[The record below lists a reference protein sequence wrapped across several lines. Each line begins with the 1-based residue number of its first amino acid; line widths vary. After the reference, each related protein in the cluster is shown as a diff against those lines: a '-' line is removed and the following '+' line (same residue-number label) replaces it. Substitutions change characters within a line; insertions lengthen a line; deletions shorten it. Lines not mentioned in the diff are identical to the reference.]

1 MALSTLIA
9 KVNVHQKLQ
18 KSVENKNL
26 PMITWLVVVWNN
38 MIAHLIAKRLWI
50 SSDMDL
56 VDEFLKYRSD
66 VVKEAKELE
75 LLSIVDRLALNFIYY
90 ITPSSAIRN
99 KMDPFVWSTM
109 VKSVKAEHRIDDI
122 SNKYVLWIM
131 KISQAARR
139 NIDEAKTLVRKW
151 AVEDD
156 SEETTLYQDILCDM
170 FKSYSDVYDPSK
182 FNEDTFVKDT
192 LTPILKNYFLNDQ
205 LISTEGTN
213 GEIIGSKERKK
224 VFGSESECKPP
235 RAGNSD
241 DLFKAANCLK
251 DYIEKSV
258 RDGVDCNDFELYAIV
273 SEGYRCR
280 VLCLDLKYHGMYRL
294 VDVGT
299 FYIPTSI
306 NNIDTM
312 LGVFQVMN
320 HVRIMVLEA
329 ARLCKKTIRI
339 KENNSQDMTLPSFD
353 SLVRISEYN
362 VLKMLQ
368 NDEKALDRAR
378 RKLHFKEE

>member
-1 MALSTLIA
+1 YDY
-9 KVNVHQKLQ
+9 
-18 KSVENKNL
+18 
-26 PMITWLVVVWNN
+26 LVGGGLEQYDRPSNC
-38 MIAHLIAKRLWI
+38 KKWI

-75 LLSIVDRLALNFIYY
+75 LLSIVDRLALNFICY
-90 ITPSSAIRN
+90 ITPSSAIGN

-109 VKSVKAEHRIDDI
+109 VKSVKAEYRIDDI
-122 SNKYVLWIM
+122 SDKYVLWMM
-131 KISQAARR
+131 KISQM

-156 SEETTLYQDILCDM
+156 SEETTLYQDILRDM
-170 FKSYSDVYDPSK
+170 VKSYSDVYDPSK
-182 FNEDTFVKDT
+182 INEDTFVKDT

-205 LISTEGTN
+205 LISTEGAN

-224 VFGSESECKPP
+224 VFGSESGGKRGDFIVYTCDGAKSQLLCLMECKPP

-251 DYIEKSV
+251 DCIDKSV
-258 RDGVDCNDFELYAIV
+258 RDGVDCNDLELYAIV
-273 SEGYRCR
+273 SEGYCCR

-306 NNIDTM
+306 NNMDTM

-320 HVRIMVLEA
+320 QVRIMVLEA

-339 KENNSQDMTLPSFD
+339 KENNSQGMTLPSFD
-353 SLVRISEYN
+353 SPVRISEYN
-362 VLKMLQ
+362 VYQ
-368 NDEKALDRAR
+368 D
-378 RKLHFKEE
+378 